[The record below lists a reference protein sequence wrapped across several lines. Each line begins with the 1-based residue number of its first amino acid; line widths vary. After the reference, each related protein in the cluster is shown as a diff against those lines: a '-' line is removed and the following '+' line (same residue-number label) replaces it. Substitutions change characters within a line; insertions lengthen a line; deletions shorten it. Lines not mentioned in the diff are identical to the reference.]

1 MDRIHIRFKSFYV
14 TTGQD
19 RCRLGKTKEMKV
31 ECVWECGVTVSLPN
45 LLRIGEEN
53 LCLSRNLEIKILLY
67 QLRFPSS
74 LKENNP
80 DLDGRF
86 FGLQLLPVDV
96 VQISRSLARYSISL
110 EITGS
115 MFTVLRT
122 RHVVS
127 FLFHERGKRGWKRTR
142 CWTLRTAAG
151 RFPWPLNPPA
161 IHFKRSE
168 LSRWCTLD
176 KKARS

>member
-74 LKENNP
+74 GKKIT
-80 DLDGRF
+80 
-86 FGLQLLPVDV
+86 
-96 VQISRSLARYSISL
+96 QISMDAFLDS
-110 EITGS
+110 
-115 MFTVLRT
+115 
-122 RHVVS
+122 S
-127 FLFHERGKRGWKRTR
+127 FSQ
-142 CWTLRTAAG
+142 WTWSKYRD
-151 RFPWPLNPPA
+151 
-161 IHFKRSE
+161 
-168 LSRWCTLD
+168 LSRDTRLAS
-176 KKARS
+176 K